1 MDWNKA
7 EKLLVEMSLVYN
19 KDNIRKITYN
29 REIFPL
35 SMRFSCGERT
45 EELYERIDNIY
56 NQLIYKPNFA

>member
-29 REIFPL
+29 KEIFPL

-45 EELYERIDNIY
+45 EELYKRIDSIY
-56 NQLIYKPNFA
+56 NQLIYKPDFA